1 MRSWVYIGKCSMA
14 LSQAALPARGLR
26 KAGRLFLG
34 YVAQF
39 TVESRFHRAEH
50 ILNPGYPGRKG
61 VRCYSTQFYTGRLRL
76 VGVGGRWSPQKIFS
90 ALRASVLSKNK
101 EGGRSRGPSPGSATA
116 PRKFWILG
124 FLIVRCGFWIPDSLS
139 WIPDS
144 KAQDCGFQKQKFPW
158 FTWAG
163 RSQVWL
169 LIGFVLNQ
177 NTSVEV
183 CYDKVH
189 FSH

>member
-1 MRSWVYIGKCSMA
+1 MHIEKYSLA
-14 LSQAALPARGLR
+14 LSQAALHARSLG

-34 YVAQF
+34 YVTQLTLEQRF
-39 TVESRFHRAEH
+39 TEPSTYWTLGTRGGE
-50 ILNPGYPGRKG
+50 G
-61 VRCYSTQFYTGRLRL
+61 VLFYTGRPSL
-76 VGVGGRWSPQKIFS
+76 VGVGRRRSPQKFFS
-90 ALRASVLSKNK
+90 ALQASVLSKNK
-101 EGGRSRGPSPGSATA
+101 GGGGGGSRGPSPGSATA
-116 PRKFWILG
+116 PRKSWILG

-144 KAQDCGFQKQKFPW
+144 KAQDCGFQKHKFPW